1 MEEICFDNNVASI
14 KGYLVTDL
22 QRGVPYA
29 IKVMVTGV
37 MVWGGGPHL
46 PPPWL
51 HIYVVIAALIV
62 P

>member
-1 MEEICFDNNVASI
+1 MEEMCFDNGVASI

-22 QRGVPYA
+22 QRGMPYA

-51 HIYVVIAALIV
+51 HI
-62 P
+62 